1 MSARY
6 SVSEIAFF
14 ALTPYNGWVNYSA
27 SFQQREQF
35 HGPVGRGHGS
45 GMNFKANI
53 QEAFLSSTDLPAG
66 ISYRFRRAGRLS
78 VYENSDPRKAQIILS
93 LA

>member
-1 MSARY
+1 MD
-6 SVSEIAFF
+6 
-14 ALTPYNGWVNYSA
+14 LD
-27 SFQQREQF
+27 
-35 HGPVGRGHGS
+35 
-45 GMNFKANI
+45 MNFKANI

-66 ISYRFRRAGRLS
+66 ISYRFRRAGSLS